1 MSNESTYIVCQHCF
15 TPNRVPNSKLK
26 DGPVC
31 GKCHQTLFTGK
42 PIELGDSNFSRFINK
57 TSIPVVVD
65 FWASWCGP
73 CKMMAPIFAQA
84 SNQLEP
90 GVILAK
96 VNTESSQ
103 AIASQYGIRSIPSI
117 LIFRNGKEIN
127 RLSGAVKKSSSA
139 LQQVNIFIMLC
150 FLYIKGVSLRG

>member
-1 MSNESTYIVCQHCF
+1 MSNDSTYIVCQYCF
-15 TPNRVPNSKLK
+15 TSNRVPNSKLK

-31 GKCHQTLFTGK
+31 GKCRQSLFTGK
-42 PIELGDSNFSRFINK
+42 PIELSDNNFSRFIDK

-73 CKMMAPIFAQA
+73 CIMMAPIFAQV

-90 GVILAK
+90 RVILAK
-96 VNTESSQ
+96 VNTESSH

-117 LIFRNGKEIN
+117 LIFKNGKEIS
-127 RLSGAVKKSSSA
+127 RQSGAMDLKTLSNFI
-139 LQQVNIFIMLC
+139 QNNI
-150 FLYIKGVSLRG
+150 